1 MASWCG
7 STRSFCRE
15 QKPQG
20 KRKCGEKMPTELRSL
35 EGNRRML
42 GHFQGQEGERTQSK
56 VAFALHFGQT
66 GEEVSVTCNIY
77 WKSSCPWP

>member
-20 KRKCGEKMPTELRSL
+20 KRCGENMPTELRSL
-35 EGNRRML
+35 GREQEDAGTCPGTRGWKAGALKWLRA
-42 GHFQGQEGERTQSK
+42 QGPLLSILDTLVKR
-56 VAFALHFGQT
+56 
-66 GEEVSVTCNIY
+66 
-77 WKSSCPWP
+77 